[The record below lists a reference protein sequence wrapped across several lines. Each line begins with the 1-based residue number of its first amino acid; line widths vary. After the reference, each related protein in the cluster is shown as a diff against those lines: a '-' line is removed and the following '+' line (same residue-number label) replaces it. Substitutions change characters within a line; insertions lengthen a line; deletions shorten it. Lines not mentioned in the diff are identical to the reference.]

1 MCKLAS
7 LVGTLIVAVAVVH
20 PATSANVR
28 AQATISHSGSTGSDI
43 TDATLTEQGAITRNI
58 STGELRKML
67 AAGGDMLLLDTRPH
81 LEWSLSHIPGALNV
95 NPKPGLTMAM
105 YTADVAEVERLTGGD
120 KSRRLVLYCNGPFCG
135 KSKRV
140 SEDLLKAGYS
150 NVQRYQLG
158 APVWRALGGVMVIET
173 DGLAHVAQQDRT
185 AVWLDAR
192 EADAFARAT
201 VPGARNLPRSGLR
214 PGKDQGEVKA
224 AKDDGRL
231 PMDDHNTRIIVFGQN
246 GAEARAVAEALAS
259 EAFHNVTFFEGSV
272 ESLRAALGAAAPKA
286 QSR

>member
-7 LVGTLIVAVAVVH
+7 LVGILMVAVAAVH
-20 PATSANVR
+20 PATSAPVR
-28 AQATISHSGSTGSDI
+28 AQATSSGSDI

-58 STGELRKML
+58 STGELRRML
-67 AAGGDMLLLDTRPH
+67 AAGRDILLLDTRPH
-81 LEWSLSHIPGALNV
+81 LEWSLGHIPGALNV
-95 NPKPGLTMAM
+95 DPKPGLTNAT
-105 YTADVAEVERLTGGD
+105 YTADVTEVERLTGGD
-120 KSRRLVLYCNGPFCG
+120 KTRRLVLYCNGPFCG

-158 APVWRALGGVMVIET
+158 APVWRALGGVMVIEP
-173 DGLAHVAQQDRT
+173 DGVAHVAQQDRT

-192 EADAFARAT
+192 EADAFARGT
-201 VPGARNLPRSGLR
+201 VPGARNLRRSGLR
-214 PGKDQGEVKA
+214 PGKDQGEMKA

-231 PMDDHNTRIIVFGQN
+231 PVDDHNTRIIVFGQD
-246 GAEARAVAEALAS
+246 GAEARAVAEALVS
-259 EAFHNVTFFEGSV
+259 EAFHNVGFFEGSV
-272 ESLRAALGAAAPKA
+272 ESLRAALEAAAPKA

>member
-7 LVGTLIVAVAVVH
+7 LVGTLMVAVAAVH
-20 PATSANVR
+20 PATSAPVR
-28 AQATISHSGSTGSDI
+28 AQATSSGSDI

-58 STGELRKML
+58 STGELRRML
-67 AAGGDMLLLDTRPH
+67 AAGRDILLLDTRPH
-81 LEWSLSHIPGALNV
+81 LEWSLGHIPGALNV
-95 NPKPGLTMAM
+95 DPKPGLTNAT
-105 YTADVAEVERLTGGD
+105 YTADVTEVERLTGGD

-158 APVWRALGGVMVIET
+158 APVWRALGGVMVIEP
-173 DGLAHVAQQDRT
+173 DGVAHVAQQDRT

-192 EADAFARAT
+192 EADAFARGT
-201 VPGARNLPRSGLR
+201 VPGARNLRRSGLR
-214 PGKDQGEVKA
+214 PGKDQGEMKA

-231 PMDDHNTRIIVFGQN
+231 PVDDHNTRIIVFGQD
-246 GAEARAVAEALAS
+246 GAEARAVAEALVS
-259 EAFHNVTFFEGSV
+259 EAFHNVSFFEGSV
-272 ESLRAALGAAAPKA
+272 ESLRAALAAAPKA

>member
-7 LVGTLIVAVAVVH
+7 LVGTLMVAVAAVH
-20 PATSANVR
+20 PATSAPVR
-28 AQATISHSGSTGSDI
+28 AQATSSGSDI

-58 STGELRKML
+58 STGELRRML
-67 AAGGDMLLLDTRPH
+67 AAGRDILLLDTRPH
-81 LEWSLSHIPGALNV
+81 LEWSLGHIPGALNV
-95 NPKPGLTMAM
+95 DPKPGLTNAT
-105 YTADVAEVERLTGGD
+105 YTADVTEVERLTGGD

-158 APVWRALGGVMVIET
+158 APVWRALGGVMVIEP
-173 DGLAHVAQQDRT
+173 DGVAHVAQQDRT

-192 EADAFARAT
+192 EADAFARGT
-201 VPGARNLPRSGLR
+201 VPGARNLRRSGLR
-214 PGKDQGEVKA
+214 PGKDQGEMKA

-231 PMDDHNTRIIVFGQN
+231 PVDDHNTRIIVFGQD
-246 GAEARAVAEALAS
+246 GAEARAVAEALVS
-259 EAFHNVTFFEGSV
+259 EAFHNVSFFEGSV
-272 ESLRAALGAAAPKA
+272 ESLRAALEAAAPKA

>member
-7 LVGTLIVAVAVVH
+7 LVGTVIVAVSALP
-20 PATSANVR
+20 PATSAR
-28 AQATISHSGSTGSDI
+28 PCAQSTSQHSGSTGTDI
-43 TDATLTEQGAITRNI
+43 TDATLTEPGASTRNI

-67 AAGGDMLLLDTRPH
+67 ATGEGFLLLDTRPH
-81 LEWSLSHIPGALNV
+81 LEWSLSHIPGAVNV
-95 NPKPGLTMAM
+95 DGKPGLTMAT
-105 YTADVAEVERLTGGD
+105 YTADVTEIERLTGGD

-150 NVQRYQLG
+150 NIQRYQLG
-158 APVWRALGGVMVIET
+158 APVWRALGGVMVIEP
-173 DGLAHVAQQDRT
+173 DGAAHVAQQDRT

-192 EADAFARAT
+192 EADAFARGSI
-201 VPGARNLPRSGLR
+201 PGARNLRRSGLR

-231 PMDDHNTRIIVFGQN
+231 PVNDHNTRIIVFGQS

-259 EAFHNVTFFEGSV
+259 EAFHNVSFFEGSM
-272 ESLRAALGAAAPKA
+272 EALRAALETAV
-286 QSR
+286 R

>member
-7 LVGTLIVAVAVVH
+7 LVGTLMVAVAAVH
-20 PATSANVR
+20 PATSAPVR
-28 AQATISHSGSTGSDI
+28 AQATSSGSDI

-58 STGELRKML
+58 STGELRRML
-67 AAGGDMLLLDTRPH
+67 AAGRDILLLDTRPH
-81 LEWSLSHIPGALNV
+81 LEWSLGHIPGALNV
-95 NPKPGLTMAM
+95 DPKPGLTNAT
-105 YTADVAEVERLTGGD
+105 YTADVTEVERLTGGD
-120 KSRRLVLYCNGPFCG
+120 KTRRLVLYCNGPFCG

-158 APVWRALGGVMVIET
+158 APVCRALGGVMVIEP
-173 DGLAHVAQQDRT
+173 DGVAHVAQQDRT

-192 EADAFARAT
+192 EADAFARGT
-201 VPGARNLPRSGLR
+201 VAGARNLRRSGLR
-214 PGKDQGEVKA
+214 PGKDQGEMKA

-231 PMDDHNTRIIVFGQN
+231 PVNDHNTRIIVFGQN

-259 EAFHNVTFFEGSV
+259 EAFHNVSFFDGSV
-272 ESLRAALGAAAPKA
+272 ESLRAAVEALRPKA
-286 QSR
+286 HSR

>member
-7 LVGTLIVAVAVVH
+7 LVGTVIVAVAIVH
-20 PATSANVR
+20 PATSAR
-28 AQATISHSGSTGSDI
+28 LCAQSTSQHSGSTGTDI
-43 TDATLTEQGAITRNI
+43 TDATLTEPGATTRNI

-67 AAGGDMLLLDTRPH
+67 ATGEGFLLLDTRPH

-95 NPKPGLTMAM
+95 DGRPGLTMAT
-105 YTADVAEVERLTGGD
+105 YTADVTEIERLTGGD

-158 APVWRALGGVMVIET
+158 APVWRALGGVMVIEP
-173 DGLAHVAQQDRT
+173 DGAAHVAQQDRT

-192 EADAFARAT
+192 EADAFARGSI
-201 VPGARNLPRSGLR
+201 PGARNLRRSGLR
-214 PGKDQGEVKA
+214 PGKDQGEVRA
-224 AKDDGRL
+224 AKEDGRL
-231 PMDDHNTRIIVFGQN
+231 PVNDHNTRIVVFGQD
-246 GAEARAVAEALAS
+246 GAEARAVAEALAT
-259 EAFHNVTFFEGSV
+259 EAFHNVSFFEGSV
-272 ESLRAALGAAAPKA
+272 ESLRAALKDRAPQA
-286 QSR
+286 QGR